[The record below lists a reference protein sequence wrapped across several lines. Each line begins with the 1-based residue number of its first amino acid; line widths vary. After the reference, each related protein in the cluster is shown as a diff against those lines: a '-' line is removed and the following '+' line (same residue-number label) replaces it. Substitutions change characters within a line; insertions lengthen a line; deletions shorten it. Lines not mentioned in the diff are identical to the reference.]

1 MDREVVSPA
10 TSFEPLGTKV
20 LIVKVLGHL
29 LEVLH
34 VSAEREKNAPSWT
47 PCMCH
52 LHEENNE
59 YGHKR
64 THKVKLHLLPGKMYT
79 KLKEYGDKA
88 MKTSTEV
95 YPSLLPQ

>member
-1 MDREVVSPA
+1 MTWGDKHGQRGTVSPA
-10 TSFEPLGTKV
+10 TSFEPLGTEV

-34 VSAEREKNAPSWT
+34 VSAEREKNAPSWA

-59 YGHKR
+59 SWTQKNPR
-64 THKVKLHLLPGKMYT
+64 TKTHLLPGKLYT
-79 KLKEYGDKA
+79 KLMEFGDKA
-88 MKTSTEV
+88 MEMST
-95 YPSLLPQ
+95 